1 MSGSR
6 WFRLTSLSGGASYN
20 TTYTVSVATRYNG
33 IWSEYGEE
41 CLITTPAAPLTKL
54 QDRQCG
60 ITLNSG
66 NTDLLY
72 ANPVSVAQKYRFE
85 VSLGA
90 DVYTYDTASS
100 SVRSFGMTEVPGLTL
115 VNGTTYAVKVAI
127 MANDEWQPYGESCTI
142 TTFGDAPNF
151 VKSMNVDTT
160 NFNVLTYPNP
170 FTENFNL
177 NLTSLSEEKVTVM
190 VYDMT
195 GKLLEKKEVVPSELS
210 ELQVGTNFA
219 SGVYN
224 VIVSQGENT
233 KSIRVIKK

>member
-6 WFRLTSLSGGASYN
+6 WFRLTSLSGGATYN

-33 IWSEYGEE
+33 IWSEYGEA
-41 CLITTPAAPLTKL
+41 CLITTPAAPSTKL

-66 NTDLLY
+66 NADLLY
-72 ANPVSVAQKYRFE
+72 ANPVNVAQKYRFE

-100 SVRSFGMTEVPGLTL
+100 SARSFRMTEVPGLTL

-177 NLTSLSEEKVTVM
+177 NLTSLSVEKVSVM

-195 GKLLEKKEVVPSELS
+195 GKLLERKAVVPSELS
-210 ELQVGTNFA
+210 ELQVGNNFA
-219 SGVYN
+219 SGIYN
-224 VIVSQGENT
+224 VIVSQGEHT